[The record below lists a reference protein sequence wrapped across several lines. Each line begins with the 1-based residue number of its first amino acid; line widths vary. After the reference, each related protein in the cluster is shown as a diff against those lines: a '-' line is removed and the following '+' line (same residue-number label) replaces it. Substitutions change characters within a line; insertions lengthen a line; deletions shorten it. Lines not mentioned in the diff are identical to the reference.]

1 MEEVVLSDDLVVALS
16 EQINITLYPVSH
28 FAVDL
33 GFDSA
38 AASVAEELAIQ
49 KQHPHGKYEYLLH
62 KFVATHGRGAKAAQ
76 VLIDRFNV
84 NRKMLLVNFL
94 EEAIETQNALKQSG
108 RRQEPGHAEG
118 QGQTGTE
125 ISPLNVV
132 AGLSLIVVFLAIVA
146 ACTWNNLST
155 EPGKC
160 ASSPCQNGGTCHP
173 SEKPVVYFIIMNF
186 TKSSSLNTNGFQIGS
201 CYSIFI

>member
-1 MEEVVLSDDLVVALS
+1 MEEVVLSDDLVIGLS
-16 EQINITLYPVSH
+16 EQINITLYPVGH

-76 VLIDRFNV
+76 FLIDRFNV

-94 EEAIETQNALKQSG
+94 EKGASENYMYLSHNL
-108 RRQEPGHAEG
+108 GHPVMAKTVSHHFLCHQHTHFG
-118 QGQTGTE
+118 D
-125 ISPLNVV
+125 SLVV
-132 AGLSLIVVFLAIVA
+132 R
-146 ACTWNNLST
+146 
-155 EPGKC
+155 
-160 ASSPCQNGGTCHP
+160 
-173 SEKPVVYFIIMNF
+173 
-186 TKSSSLNTNGFQIGS
+186 
-201 CYSIFI
+201 

>member
-1 MEEVVLSDDLVVALS
+1 MEEVVLSDDIVIALS

-49 KQHPHGKYEYLLH
+49 KQHPHGKYEHLLH

-84 NRKMLLVNFL
+84 NGKMLLVNFL
-94 EEAIETQNALKQSG
+94 EKGASET
-108 RRQEPGHAEG
+108 
-118 QGQTGTE
+118 
-125 ISPLNVV
+125 IS
-132 AGLSLIVVFLAIVA
+132 LSEFR
-146 ACTWNNLST
+146 
-155 EPGKC
+155 
-160 ASSPCQNGGTCHP
+160 
-173 SEKPVVYFIIMNF
+173 
-186 TKSSSLNTNGFQIGS
+186 SSSMAKTFSHHFLCHQHTHFGDSF
-201 CYSIFI
+201 